1 MADLTR
7 RCLPLTPLDE
17 LAAWTRRSGV
27 RWPRLCGG
35 VETFSEVPDG
45 RDTALTL
52 RLQANML
59 VRHNGGTTASEPTS
73 TTRIVYTRLST
84 VAQTLDQ

>member
-1 MADLTR
+1 MSPATL
-7 RCLPLTPLDE
+7 LDE
-17 LAAWTRRSGV
+17 VAALNPHQRREV
-27 RWPRLCGG
+27 AKELRK
-35 VETFSEVPDG
+35 VAETFAGVPDG

-84 VAQTLDQ
+84 IAQTLDQQR